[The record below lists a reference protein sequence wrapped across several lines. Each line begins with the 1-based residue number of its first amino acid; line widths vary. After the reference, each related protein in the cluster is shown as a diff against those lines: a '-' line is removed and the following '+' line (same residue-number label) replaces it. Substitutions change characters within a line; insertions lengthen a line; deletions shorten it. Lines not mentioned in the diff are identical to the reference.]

1 MTKKNKKRSKKFF
14 VKEEEGIYSVTDGFF
29 DDIES
34 REEALVVIMRCQS
47 EIYDTLQDE
56 AINGGPV
63 LIGNMKVVTGLQ
75 RSIDELN
82 VRWPYLLTELL
93 SVTRRING
101 HIISTC

>member
-1 MTKKNKKRSKKFF
+1 MIKKNKKKSKKFF
-14 VKEEEGIYSVTDGFF
+14 VREEEGIYSVTDDFF

-34 REEALVVIMRCQS
+34 REEALVIIMRCQS

-56 AINGGPV
+56 AKNGGPV
-63 LIGNMKVVTGLQ
+63 FIGNMKVVTGLQ

-82 VRWPYLLTELL
+82 IRWPYLSIELL
-93 SVTRRING
+93 SITRRING